1 MTSQIGSG
9 WRPYRPHRSQQRRT
23 LHCENYAG
31 GIQLAPMTALAGF
44 PDARKKVLLPR
55 EILVDGISIE
65 DALNIMKKFYS
76 PIT

>member
-1 MTSQIGSG
+1 
-9 WRPYRPHRSQQRRT
+9 
-23 LHCENYAG
+23 
-31 GIQLAPMTALAGF
+31 MTALAGF